1 MAKFVSIDPDK
12 NGNHATM
19 EIADDR
25 LKHYEKA
32 SWMRRWVKVA
42 DSADVP
48 NAKIDTDPVFTSE
61 KKTKKIPELKNKD
74 MTQSNDLIGTADLE
88 DSDNTISENNEPE
101 QSKEKKPRKPRKPKE
116 VKQ

>member
-61 KKTKKIPELKNKD
+61 KKIEKIPELKN
-74 MTQSNDLIGTADLE
+74 E
-88 DSDNTISENNEPE
+88 DIPKLYNPISKGSLLDSGNTISENNEPE
-101 QSKEKKPRKPRKPKE
+101 QPKEKKTRKPRKPKE